1 LRVTVKLNL
10 AVYRSGKIGWMQRTG
25 YCEPSISNDLRR
37 REFSI
42 LQSESVSEGLV
53 TGPLFS
59 KSQATSTAVAI
70 EVRQVFDRPC
80 SKFYGHKKEVTRPDA
95 SALAGA
101 ASVPRDVPSATFSP
115 KSRPLRAGNEGI

>member
-10 AVYRSGKIGWMQRTG
+10 AVYRSDKIGWMQRTG

-53 TGPLFS
+53 TGPFIL
-59 KSQATSTAVAI
+59 
-70 EVRQVFDRPC
+70 QVSSNINGGGD
-80 SKFYGHKKEVTRPDA
+80 
-95 SALAGA
+95 
-101 ASVPRDVPSATFSP
+101 
-115 KSRPLRAGNEGI
+115 